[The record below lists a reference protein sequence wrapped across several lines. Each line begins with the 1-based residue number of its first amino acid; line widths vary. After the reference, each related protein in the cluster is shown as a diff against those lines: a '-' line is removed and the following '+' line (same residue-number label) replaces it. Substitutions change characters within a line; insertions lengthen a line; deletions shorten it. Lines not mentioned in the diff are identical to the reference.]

1 MLICYSEGLNTSPV
15 EDVLDQAQ
23 FHLKDHKGKRH
34 QVYSNLTDIS
44 LLQSFDMNLWS
55 HLKLNPA
62 RPHFPTAP

>member
-15 EDVLDQAQ
+15 KAVLDQAK

-34 QVYSNLTDIS
+34 QVYSNLSNIS
-44 LLQSFDMNLWS
+44 LLQSFDMNLWR